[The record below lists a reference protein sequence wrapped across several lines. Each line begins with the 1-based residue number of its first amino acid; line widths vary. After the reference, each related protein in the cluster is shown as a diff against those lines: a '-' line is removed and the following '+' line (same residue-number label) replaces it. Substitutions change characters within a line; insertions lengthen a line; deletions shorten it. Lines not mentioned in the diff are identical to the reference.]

1 MKINKDLNAA
11 SASAIV
17 LGILKDGETY
27 GYAIVQR
34 VKELSG
40 GEVQWTEGMLYPI
53 LHRLEADGLIRA
65 RWGESESGR
74 KRKYYKLTPE
84 ARSAMEDGRKQWEA
98 VNAILQGLWETRSTL
113 NPSPLPD
120 EAPSLRP

>member
-1 MKINKDLNAA
+1 MKISKDLNAA

-17 LGILKDGETY
+17 LGILKDGESY

-74 KRKYYKLTPE
+74 KRKYYELTP
-84 ARSAMEDGRKQWEA
+84 AAQPAMKDGRKQWEA
-98 VNAILQGLWETRSTL
+98 VHAILQRLWETRSTL
-113 NPSPLPD
+113 HPSPL
-120 EAPSLRP
+120 AR